1 MERSMPEWPAVDPG
15 MARMRLFSFIYRVV
29 SNFAFLAMV
38 YFSLNYIEKYNNRA
52 TLAILIL
59 AYAVMRA
66 VSALRS
72 FYFYTRIERLE
83 IEARRM
89 VGLLVEGPNGSVLR
103 KHLVGEVSM
112 LRRDG
117 EIKAYIDLFFLASVV
132 LVSVAK
138 IVTE

>member
-1 MERSMPEWPAVDPG
+1 
-15 MARMRLFSFIYRVV
+15 MRLLSFIYRVL
-29 SNFAFLAMV
+29 SNFAFLAMA

-59 AYAVMRA
+59 VYAVMRS

-72 FYFYTRIERLE
+72 FYFYNRIERLE
-83 IEARRM
+83 VEARRM
-89 VGLLVEGPNGSVLR
+89 VGLLVEGPSGAALR
-103 KHLVGEVSM
+103 KHLVGEVSL

-117 EIKAYIDLFFLASVV
+117 EIKAYIDLFFLAAVV
-132 LVSVAK
+132 LVCVGK